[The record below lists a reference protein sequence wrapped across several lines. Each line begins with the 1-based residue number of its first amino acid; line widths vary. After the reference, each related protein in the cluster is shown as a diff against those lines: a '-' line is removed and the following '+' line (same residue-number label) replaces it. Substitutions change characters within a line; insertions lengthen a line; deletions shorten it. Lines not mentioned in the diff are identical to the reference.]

1 MTSYPE
7 ELNRDLQKQQLEHLT
22 VQLEVLKESYF
33 YIKALDSYL
42 FESLHKRLCKL
53 EEKFW
58 KVCNTL
64 LMSRTKKDSQ
74 AIWIDSTVHQQLKLI
89 AAMNDRTIGD
99 EAGEVLKK
107 HIKENQHKVL
117 SAFEKK

>member
-53 EEKFW
+53 EEKFLDD
-58 KVCNTL
+58 K
-64 LMSRTKKDSQ
+64 M
-74 AIWIDSTVHQQLKLI
+74 
-89 AAMNDRTIGD
+89 
-99 EAGEVLKK
+99 
-107 HIKENQHKVL
+107 
-117 SAFEKK
+117 